1 MEKEVVL
8 GGIKQVIGLE
18 GTDKGPVMIMFH
30 GGPWG
35 PVIYGHAY
43 RGYYPVLYENV
54 GLVWWDQ
61 YGCGRNHAKDID
73 EAITVEDFAKM
84 AVDLVDAIH
93 TLFPDRKIILNG
105 NSFGTYL
112 AMYAADK
119 RQDIVAGVICL
130 GPICDM
136 KQAAINFETA
146 AKEHYTKKEKAQVEQ
161 LRGEGGIRFFMLVA
175 AKLAEKYTNCA
186 HYKGREAHDGLT
198 LKWTMRLLTSKDWKW
213 ADFIATM
220 KMADT
225 PGKAYDRL
233 WNSLL
238 DIDLTEIYHRIE
250 LPTLILQGSEELY
263 VLPQRMQELAAQ
275 KSNITYVKYDDCG
288 HIPTSESFPKML
300 DKMVGFAKKVS
311 MRTV

>member
-1 MEKEVVL
+1 
-8 GGIKQVIGLE
+8 
-18 GTDKGPVMIMFH
+18 
-30 GGPWG
+30 
-35 PVIYGHAY
+35 
-43 RGYYPVLYENV
+43 
-54 GLVWWDQ
+54 
-61 YGCGRNHAKDID
+61 
-73 EAITVEDFAKM
+73 
-84 AVDLVDAIH
+84 
-93 TLFPDRKIILNG
+93 
-105 NSFGTYL
+105 
-112 AMYAADK
+112 
-119 RQDIVAGVICL
+119 
-130 GPICDM
+130 M
-136 KQAAINFETA
+136 KQAVVNFEAA
-146 AKEHYTKKEKAQVEQ
+146 AKEHYTGKEKAQVEQ

-220 KMADT
+220 KMAGT

-263 VLPQRMQELAAQ
+263 VLPQRMQELAVQ

-300 DKMVGFAKKVS
+300 NKMVEFAK
-311 MRTV
+311 